1 MTTLSPASDGD
12 LRLHTRVAR
21 MFETEDAHSGSVA
34 FAQRCGRGQI
44 VPAPATQR
52 TGEESSGP

>member
-44 VPAPATQR
+44 VLCAGHPAD
-52 TGEESSGP
+52 G